1 MNVSDHPKFL
11 KVNMNVH
18 IVPLYWVLSQ
28 SGDKTVKRIIKR
40 SSKRSG
46 TLDAKEHSKPGRT
59 NALKQIVES
68 AHASKKNERSSVP

>member
-18 IVPLYWVLSQ
+18 IVPFYWVLSQ
-28 SGDKTVKRIIKR
+28 GGDKTVKRIIKR

-46 TLDAKEHSKPGRT
+46 TLDANEHSNLGRT

-68 AHASKKNERSSVP
+68 AHASKKNERSSAP